1 MTLLKD
7 LIRVPDRVHQG
18 DFVLKLTD
26 GVERP
31 KETLASYVVTP
42 QLRESFDAALSL
54 VGSAVKERTSK
65 AVLLHG
71 SFGSGKSHFMAVL
84 YQLLQHDA
92 NARSVAELAPVV
104 SKHDGW
110 LAGKKFLLVPY
121 HMIGAKNLESALFDG
136 YVRRVQKLHPEA
148 GIPEVYLSDRLF
160 EDAKRFREDLGDAAF
175 FSRLNAGKTPSGGWG
190 AIGAAWEASS
200 FEAAM
205 AAAQGSDARGRLVS
219 DLTRTLFTAYQGVFA
234 GSGEG
239 YVPIDLGLSN
249 ISRHAKSLGYDGLVL
264 FLDELILWLLT
275 QIADAAFVER
285 EGAKLVKLVES
296 GSHDRPVPIVSFVAR
311 QRDLKELVGDFIPG
325 AQKLSL
331 ADALKYMN
339 DRFSLIKLE
348 DRNLPAIVEKR
359 LLAPKDEAARQLL
372 EQAFTETDRLRPE
385 VMSALLG
392 RKGDRNAFRSVYPFS
407 PALIDTLIAVS
418 SLLQRERT
426 ALKLLSQ
433 LLVSQRDSLKL
444 GDIVPVGDLYDVLAE
459 GDEPFSQEM
468 KAHFEEAKRIF
479 ATKFL
484 PILEESHRMT
494 RAEALSRP
502 MDDPQGKRFRAD
514 ERILKTLL
522 LAALAPEVEA
532 LRDLSAVRLNAL
544 NHGSMT
550 APVAGGEV
558 QAVAR
563 KCRDWA
569 SQVGALRVSDDP
581 ANPVVSVKLTGVEVD
596 AILEK
601 ALAEDKPGNRRKK
614 VRELLFKSLDI
625 EDSGEMFV
633 RHDLLWRGTRRS
645 VLVDFQNIREV
656 SDDVLRV
663 KGEEWK
669 LILDFP
675 FDEAGRSP
683 ADDLARLELFRQK
696 GELSQV
702 FCWIPRFFSREAQAD
717 LGRLVI
723 LDHLLSGDRLR
734 QHTPDLSDIDRAAA
748 RGEMEN
754 LQAQLKTRLTNDL
767 ELAYGIRIEAGSR
780 RIDGTHDLAQL
791 LVSLDES
798 FSPRPP
804 VAANLAEGLRKVL
817 EQLFGHLFPAHPD
830 FGEEV
835 KPALVKKVAEEVRR
849 AAELADARILVEK
862 PMRDPLR
869 KVAMPL
875 NLGKMYEDA
884 FVLERHWVNHFERKI
899 AELPGELTVAQL
911 RRWIDEPKAMGL
923 PKELQDVVLLVFAD
937 QTQRTF
943 FLGNAPY
950 AVQVGSV
957 RDELVL
963 RSQQLPLEEVWK
975 KASDRAGTV
984 FGWAGGSHRT
994 AANVAS
1000 LIEALRKKESEH
1012 RDGAR
1017 DLRDVLLA
1025 RLQALGIPEAEST
1038 RLATARAA
1046 VELLEAVRKAP
1057 DSGVCDAFVGA
1068 KAPTPDQVLARSF
1081 SSAVEV
1087 AHALRETRWEV
1098 FAAAQKLPGDHGRA
1112 AAAVAEEVSDALR
1125 KDELAVA
1132 LRPVLANTEKK
1143 ALKLTSDY
1151 LTSAQAP
1158 PPGPVPTKPE
1168 PLPTTP
1174 GPGPVTPRPVAPG
1187 PVGSKTRVLVEEDY
1201 REVGDASSARSL
1213 FSDLEAK
1220 LKKAPGRHLR
1230 LTWRIEQE
1238 DGSR

>member
-7 LIRVPDRVHQG
+7 LINVPERVHQG

-42 QLRESFDAALSL
+42 QLRESFDAALAL

-84 YQLLQHDA
+84 YQLLRHDA
-92 NARSVAELAPVV
+92 DARSIPELAPVV
-104 SKHDGW
+104 AGHDPW

-136 YVRRVQKLHPEA
+136 YVSRVKKLHPEA
-148 GIPEVYLSDRLF
+148 PIPEVYLSDRLF
-160 EDAKRFREDLGDAAF
+160 EDAKRFREDLGEAAF
-175 FSRLNAGKTPSGGWG
+175 FSRLNAGKTASGGWG
-190 AIGAAWEASS
+190 AIGAAWDASS
-200 FEAAM
+200 FTAAL
-205 AAAQGSDARGRLVS
+205 AAPHGSDARGRLIS
-219 DLTRTLFTAYQGVFA
+219 DLTRTFFTAYQEVLS

-296 GSHDRPVPIVSFVAR
+296 GSHERPVPIVSFVAR

-331 ADALKYMN
+331 ADALRYMN
-339 DRFSLIKLE
+339 DRFSVIKLE

-372 EQAFTETDRLRPE
+372 EQAFSETDRLRPE
-385 VMSALLG
+385 VMAALLG

-407 PALIDTLIAVS
+407 PALIDTLVAVS

-433 LLVSQRDSLKL
+433 LLVRQRDHLKL

-468 KAHFEEAKRIF
+468 KAHFEESRRLLS
-479 ATKFL
+479 TKFL
-484 PILEESHRMT
+484 PILEESHGMR
-494 RAEALSRP
+494 REEAHSRP
-502 MDDPQGKRFRAD
+502 MEDPAARRFRAD

-532 LRDLSAVRLNAL
+532 LRELSAVRLNAL

-550 APVAGGEV
+550 APIAGGEV
-558 QAVAR
+558 QLVAR
-563 KCRDWA
+563 KCREWA
-569 SQVGALRVSDDP
+569 SQAGALRVSDEP

-601 ALAEDKPGNRRKK
+601 ALAEDKPGNRRQKL
-614 VRELLFKSLDI
+614 RELLFSSLGI
-625 EDSGEMFV
+625 EDTGEMFV
-633 RHDLLWRGTRRS
+633 RHEFPWRGTRRS
-645 VLVDFQNIREV
+645 ILVDFQNVREV
-656 SDDVLRV
+656 ADDVLRV
-663 KGEEWK
+663 KGDDWK

-696 GELSQV
+696 GESSQV

-723 LDHLLSGDRLR
+723 LDHLLKGDRLR
-734 QHTPDLSDIDRAAA
+734 QHTPDLSDVDRAAA
-748 RGEMEN
+748 RAEMEN
-754 LQAQLKTRLTNDL
+754 LQAQLKTRIKNDL
-767 ELAYGIRIEAGSR
+767 ELAYGLRVEPGSR
-780 RIDGTHDLAQL
+780 RIDGTHDLEQL

-798 FSPRPP
+798 FTPRPP
-804 VAANLAEGLRKVL
+804 VAADLEEGLRKVVD
-817 EQLFGHLFPAHPD
+817 QLFGHLFPAHPD

-835 KPALVKKVAEEVRR
+835 KGALVRKVADELRK
-849 AAELADARILVEK
+849 AAEAPNNRLVVEK

-875 NLGKMYEDA
+875 KLGTMYDDA
-884 FVLERHWVNHFERKI
+884 FVLERHWPNHFERRI
-899 AELPGELTVAQL
+899 AEAEGELTVAQL
-911 RRWIDEPKAMGL
+911 RRWLDEPKAMGL
-923 PKELQDVVLLVFAD
+923 PRDLQDLVLLTFAD

-943 FLGNAPY
+943 FLGNAPFS
-950 AVQVGSV
+950 VQVGSI
-957 RDELVL
+957 RDELIL
-963 RSQQLPLEEVWK
+963 RSQQLPAEEVWK
-975 KASDRAGTV
+975 KASDRANV
-984 FGWAGGSHRT
+984 LFGWAGGSHRT

-1000 LIEALRKKESEH
+1000 LIGTLRESELKH
-1012 RDGAR
+1012 RQTAR
-1017 DLRDVLLA
+1017 DLRDVLLG
-1025 RLQALGIPEAEST
+1025 RLQAQGIPEGDSA
-1038 RLATARAA
+1038 RLAMARAG
-1046 VELLEAVRKAP
+1046 VELLEAIHKAP
-1057 DSGVCDAFVGA
+1057 DSDLCAAFAGA
-1068 KAPTPDQVLARSF
+1068 PVPNPEQALARSL
-1081 SSAVEV
+1081 SSAAEV
-1087 AHALRETRWEV
+1087 TQALRETRWEV
-1098 FAAAQKLPGDHGRA
+1098 FESALTLPGDYGMA
-1112 AAAVAEEVSDALR
+1112 ATACVDEVGDALR
-1125 KDELAVA
+1125 KYELAVA
-1132 LRPVLANTEKK
+1132 LGPVLVAAEKK

-1151 LTSAQAP
+1151 LKAAQAVTPEHISLKPEDTLP
-1158 PPGPVPTKPE
+1158 PSKPGP
-1168 PLPTTP
+1168 
-1174 GPGPVTPRPVAPG
+1174 A
-1187 PVGSKTRVLVEEDY
+1187 SRVLVEEDS
-1201 REVGDASSARSL
+1201 REIGDAASAHTL
-1213 FSDLEAK
+1213 FGELEGKLAK
-1220 LKKAPGRHLR
+1220 EPGRRLR
-1230 LTWRIEQE
+1230 LSWRIERE
-1238 DGSR
+1238 DKGR